1 MSCSHVDNV
10 IVDVDESTQQR
21 WIRFVRRETCER
33 LWSFMRRFS
42 RMTKEMR
49 PSHRIDILTDA
60 LLHFARLTVISL
72 SKEGLVVHLMKVHG
86 VSG

>member
-1 MSCSHVDNV
+1 MLMSPRNKDGFALSDG
-10 IVDVDESTQQR
+10 
-21 WIRFVRRETCER
+21 ETCER

-49 PSHRIDILTDA
+49 PSHLLTDA
-60 LLHFARLTVISL
+60 LLHFARLTVVSL